1 MRITRRRQPQGI
13 ALVIVLVSIF
23 VLASLAGIFAYSMKV
38 EVKLAANAY
47 DANDLEWLGRS
58 GVEYARFLL
67 AEQMKNAKQQ
77 YDSLDQIWAGG
88 QGDTNDPLSGYSLT
102 DVELG
107 KGKFSLKITDLERKF
122 NVNTALNP
130 QSEQIMQKALTSIGV
145 DAAVIPT
152 IIASIQDWIDPDD
165 DTHVNGAESEYYKG
179 LDPPY
184 LAKNGPVDDISE
196 LLFIKGVTPDVYWGA
211 KASQHTAAG
220 LPSAAKDLTRSG
232 LLPTGTG
239 TGAGLVDIFTP
250 FSNGH
255 INILT
260 ASAEQLQVL
269 PLVDETV
276 AGEIIQLRQQGG
288 AEGSGVL
295 VYRTPVDLLVNT
307 SLGRQMGPQIA
318 GLCTFRSSYFDVQV
332 TAQIGQS
339 KRICHAL
346 LFRNNPKDIQISSF
360 YWE

>member
-1 MRITRRRQPQGI
+1 MKIVPGRERRRGI
-13 ALVIVLVSIF
+13 ALIIVLVSIF

-38 EVKLAANAY
+38 ETKLAMNSY

-67 AEQMKNAKQQ
+67 AEQLKNSKQQ

-88 QGDTNDPLSGYSLT
+88 QGDTNDPLSEYSLT

-107 KGKFSLKITDLERKF
+107 KGKFTVKITDLERKF

-130 QSEQIMQKALTSIGV
+130 QNEQIMQKALTSIGV
-145 DAAVIPT
+145 DAADVPT

-165 DTHVNGAESEYYKG
+165 DTHINGAESEYYKG

-184 LAKNGPVDDISE
+184 LAKNGPIDDISE
-196 LLFIKGVTPDVYWGA
+196 LLFIKGITPEIYWGPHA
-211 KASQHTAAG
+211 AEHSTAG
-220 LPSAAKDLTRSG
+220 LPARAKDMTRSS
-232 LLPTGTG
+232 LLPTAAPSN
-239 TGAGLVDIFTP
+239 AGLMDLFTP
-250 FSNGH
+250 FSNGR

-260 ASAEQLQVL
+260 ASREQLQVL
-269 PLVDETV
+269 PLVDERV
-276 AGEIIQLRQQGG
+276 ADQIIQAREQGAGEGT
-288 AEGSGVL
+288 GVL
-295 VYRTPVDLLVNT
+295 VYRAPQDLLFQT
-307 SLGRQMGPQIA
+307 ALGQAAQGVA
-318 GLCTFRSSYFDVQV
+318 NLCTFRSSTFDVQV

-339 KRICHAL
+339 KRICHAIL
-346 LFRNNPKDIQISSF
+346 IRNNPKDVQISTF